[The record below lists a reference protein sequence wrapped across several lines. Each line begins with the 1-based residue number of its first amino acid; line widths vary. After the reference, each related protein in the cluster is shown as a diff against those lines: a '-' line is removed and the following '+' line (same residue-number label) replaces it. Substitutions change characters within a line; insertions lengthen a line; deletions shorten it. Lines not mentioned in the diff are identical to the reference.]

1 MPMTTEQHEA
11 TLHMPALCELLPIRD
26 FLDDVM
32 VRTDGSFVAGYE
44 LGGIH
49 SYYHTDEARN
59 QTKFALEAL
68 IRSLPERSMRMQVR
82 FEQVEGLNHLS
93 EQYKNQ
99 LRTDNPALQALDRTR
114 LAAWIEKERSG
125 FYLRP
130 LLHAYFYWNPRIH
143 HEAANTDLSR
153 KLSEVRG
160 AWSMSAE
167 KCIQR
172 TRREHEDLLSEM
184 ESMMRGI
191 EHTLIATGMSV
202 RRLGDGELFLEFKRA
217 LNPLLEDRVR
227 YKRPWDLSR
236 QPRERAGN
244 NRVRPELGYR
254 SARGQ
259 AVNTHIEDDQE
270 TYLKIGGLL
279 YSFLSL
285 KDLPDSTY
293 PGILRELL
301 TLDFPFVVNTEI
313 SIPDQASRLKLFKGR
328 LRRMMAAQRD
338 SRGGFRINVDAQVAQ
353 DQLIK
358 VLQDLI
364 SSSLKSAQVSVV
376 IGVRTSQPI
385 ESRRDREKQERI
397 LAERRQRVEHAVL
410 RMNGARALREDL
422 AKRRLYINGLPGM
435 TEVNKREHDCFTLH
449 GADLV
454 MVESPWRGTPQSP
467 LILLETPYRQL
478 VPFSPFD
485 PSLSDANV
493 LITAKSGGGKTFLAQ
508 LLLTMMARL
517 NPLISILERGNSYRP
532 LVELIGG
539 RCIDVDLEGA
549 ETLNAW
555 DLPAGTTTPSKDK
568 IAFLKNLTR
577 HMIGI
582 GDSHADTALLD
593 NLLTDAIVST
603 YQRCR
608 TRVDR
613 PIPTFNDL
621 REELVTW
628 RDESDI
634 ERIRDEAQLAAV
646 KLREW
651 TGEKVYARLF
661 DRHTT
666 IRTDDNWLFF
676 NVEGLTND
684 PKLESAMSMII
695 AQAMAERASG
705 RTGQPNI
712 TVLDECWS
720 LLDSEVLAPQVE
732 QLFRTGRKRGA
743 SIWGISQALED
754 FVGTETNPRPHGP
767 GIVNNASTKILGQQH
782 GDLKALEQ
790 YLHLNATALHE
801 LRGFGAP
808 RKGTMAQALLVLG
821 EKAETTQTICIVPTS
836 LEYWVCTTFKRER
849 LYRDWFLKTHR
860 GMPLL
865 QAYEK
870 LAERF
875 PKGLAEIAELPEEQ
889 SGVGAGRAARA
900 MARG

>member
-1 MPMTTEQHEA
+1 MPMTMQQYEV
-11 TLHMPALCELLPIRD
+11 TLHKPAFCELLPVRD
-26 FLDDVM
+26 FLDNVM
-32 VRTDGSFVAGYE
+32 VREDGAFVAGYE
-44 LGGIH
+44 LGGVN
-49 SYYHTDEARN
+49 SYYHTNEARN
-59 QTKFALEAL
+59 QTQYALEAL

-82 FEQVEGLNHLS
+82 FEVVEGLDHLS
-93 EQYKNQ
+93 ERYKHQ
-99 LRTDNPALQALDRTR
+99 LRSDNPALQALDRTR
-114 LAAWIEKERSG
+114 LEAWMEKEKSG

-143 HEAANTDLSR
+143 HEAADTDLGR
-153 KLSEVRG
+153 RFAKLNGS
-160 AWSMSAE
+160 WTMSAE
-167 KCIQR
+167 KCIRR
-172 TRREHEDLLSEM
+172 TRREHEDLLSEL
-184 ESMMRGI
+184 ESILQGI
-191 EHTLIATGMSV
+191 EHTLEATGMSV
-202 RRLGDGELFLEFKRA
+202 RRLSDEEMFLELKRA

-227 YKRPWDLSR
+227 YH
-236 QPRERAGN
+236 
-244 NRVRPELGYR
+244 RPEESLHYR
-254 SARGQ
+254 SAREQ

-270 TYLKIGGLL
+270 TYIKIGGLL

-285 KDLPDSTY
+285 KDLPDNTY

-301 TLDFPFVVNTEI
+301 NLDFPLVVNTDI
-313 SIPDQASRLKLFKGR
+313 SIPDQASCIKRYKGR

-338 SRGGFRINVDAQVAQ
+338 STGGFRINVDAQVAQ
-353 DQLIK
+353 EQLVK

-364 SSSLKSAQVSVV
+364 ASSLKSAQVSLV
-376 IGVRTSQPI
+376 ISVRTSQPI
-385 ESRRDREKQERI
+385 ESRRDREEQERI
-397 LAERRQRVEHAVL
+397 LADRRQRVQHAVM
-410 RMNGARALREDL
+410 RMNGARALPEDL
-422 AKRRLYINGLPGM
+422 AKRRLYIHSLPGM
-435 TEVNKREHDCFTLH
+435 TAENKREHDCFTLH

-454 MVESPWRGTPQSP
+454 MIESPWRGTPQSP

-493 LITAKSGGGKTFLAQ
+493 LITAKSGGGKTFMAQ
-508 LLLTMMARL
+508 LFLTMMARL

-555 DLPAGTTTPSKDK
+555 DLPAGTSVPSKDK

-577 HMIGI
+577 HMIGMHNSH
-582 GDSHADTALLD
+582 GDTSSLVD

-603 YQRCR
+603 YERCR
-608 TRVDR
+608 TRIDR

-628 RDESDI
+628 RDDSEV

-661 DRHTT
+661 DRQTT

-705 RTGQPNI
+705 RTGQANI

-754 FVGTETNPRPHGP
+754 FVGTETNPRKHGP
-767 GIVNNASTKILGQQH
+767 GIVNNVSTKILGQQH

-790 YLHLNATALHE
+790 YLHLNATALNE

-821 EKAETTQTICIVPTS
+821 EKAETTQTIRIVPTP

-875 PKGLAEIAELPEEQ
+875 PNGLAEIAELAEEL
-889 SGVGAGRAARA
+889 SGEIGGTAAK
-900 MARG
+900 ARR